1 MLRVVISL
9 DCDRCRQSYYQAAV
23 SSDRESYIWESY
35 AEDLK
40 VCASMHGWYTG
51 SEDVLCD
58 DCVERAE
65 AEIERAQATQVM
77 KVS

>member
-23 SSDRESYIWESY
+23 SSDTERLFWESY

-40 VCASMHGWYTG
+40 CCASMEGWLTDG
-51 SEDVLCD
+51 EEMVCD
-58 DCVERAE
+58 DCIKGEDDEQPALL
-65 AEIERAQATQVM
+65 AG
-77 KVS
+77 